1 MIRDPQNISPA
12 DPTYRDP
19 NIDPTADPRYEPRK
33 GMDAGT
39 AVGVALG
46 VVMLLVAGAVW
57 MFAPEKTTI
66 ATNPPTTT
74 GQGSPSKMGPAPGPA
89 IPPAAS
95 PSARDT
101 NPGVGKE
108 EAPPMKK

>member
-1 MIRDPQNISPA
+1 MIRDPQNISPV

-19 NIDPTADPRYEPRK
+19 NIDPTADPRYEARK

-39 AVGVALG
+39 VVGLALG

-57 MFAPEKTTI
+57 MFAPEKTITAI
-66 ATNPPTTT
+66 NPPPTTT
-74 GQGSPSKMGPAPGPA
+74 GQGSTSQTKPAPAPT
-89 IPPAAS
+89 IPPAA

-101 NPGVGKE
+101 NSGLDNKE
-108 EAPPMKK
+108 SPAMKK